1 IYRTFGSSLARTLLD
16 WCCFLVLAGM
26 LVTRLHLRR
35 RYDVIHVHNM
45 PDFLVFCALVP
56 KLLGAKIILE
66 VQDVSPELMAAKAKG
81 RLLRGVILR
90 LAAWQ
95 ERLSAAFAH
104 HVITVGEPFAR
115 LLLKRGIPPEKL
127 TIILNSADPKLF

>member
-1 IYRTFGSSLARTLLD
+1 MISLRVCAITFDWYPFDVLVRRTAEAAADAGYCVDVICLRQPGQKARSIERRSASSAHCDGVHVHRLPIYRTFGSSLARTLLD

-66 VQDVSPELMAAKAKG
+66 
-81 RLLRGVILR
+81 
-90 LAAWQ
+90 
-95 ERLSAAFAH
+95 
-104 HVITVGEPFAR
+104 
-115 LLLKRGIPPEKL
+115 
-127 TIILNSADPKLF
+127 